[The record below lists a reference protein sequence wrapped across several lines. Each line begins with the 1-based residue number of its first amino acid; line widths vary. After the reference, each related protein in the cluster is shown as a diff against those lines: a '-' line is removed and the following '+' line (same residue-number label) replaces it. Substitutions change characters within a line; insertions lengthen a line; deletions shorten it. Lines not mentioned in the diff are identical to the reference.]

1 MRLLLSNYIQFTMKR
16 SLLFLLFYIGI
27 YSSKAQSPGLIIRPA
42 AGNGVTPLNPNG
54 DGFSS
59 APPST
64 GFASNDISES
74 EIAYKIV
81 PPVFLEPTS
90 DLMRGPSELFSDLV
104 RQVDGS
110 GFYVYNDGTNLLFR
124 LRVGSIVS
132 GSKGYSILID
142 TDGKMGNT
150 GANADPDYQAATTGV
165 NGNPGFELEVVLETN
180 FRVAAYNV
188 AGTST
193 PTLINSYGI
202 NSNSQISVALS
213 TVSSTPDYFY
223 DFYVPIS
230 ALGISPTTPLRMTAT
245 TVMAPTAAIGGP
257 KSDIYGA
264 TDSDPI
270 KSWELVINN
279 TPPFTLT
286 SIASSGS
293 GVGATCTAAP
303 TLTSPVQAGSGITIS
318 GSWTALDGTKP
329 STAKIVLY
337 KNGVAADS
345 TTATSGNAWNITG
358 FTVNA
363 GDVLYA
369 KAEASGES
377 RCLQS
382 NSVQAVSCSP
392 ANTTSTTGLAFSCIS
407 RKGISGIKPAN
418 ASVRLYTVST
428 TGFTLLADDNSTTYR
443 ITYPTST
450 TWGYDGEFAG
460 GSDPCNSTQNDIPNN
475 TSYAIT
481 AQETSKCES
490 GPVFECLNV
499 TPASTPTI
507 TQTNLYSSTTVVSGN
522 VAGGSGATI
531 RLYINGKLQ
540 TPATADAS
548 GNYSFSNLVLSQGDV
563 VNVLAQA
570 SGGCVSATATRTV
583 TCFTTAPVITTDNN
597 GNLSTGSTTI
607 AGKSG
612 EPTGTVVTVLEN
624 GVNIGT
630 TTVQSGGT
638 WSITY
643 TPIATRNYT
652 ATQQNGSCAASVAS
666 AIATALTATTVCPTI
681 TGSYIASA
689 TSVTGTLPS
698 SFTGKIRLYLDGTVI
713 DSTSVTSATT
723 WTISGLNATYLN
735 TLYAGGV
742 LTVTSQ
748 ATGAS
753 EKTNCAS
760 SVTLGCATPTT
771 PVITPTSSS
780 IQTGQTVTYNVT
792 TTQSGIIYSVT
803 DASANTTNYAVSKWG
818 TGSGLSL
825 PTSTFNAVGTYNV
838 LVQAVSLSG
847 PGCLSSAAA
856 TITVSAVLPVTL
868 TYFTGR
874 TVDGL
879 TLITWETAMEEQVDH
894 FAVER
899 SDDGRQFTD
908 IGTVKATGNSNFR
921 IKYAY
926 TDNKV
931 VNNNAWYRL
940 RTVDLDGKSRYSNVI
955 RIANTART
963 ISVLSVTPNPF
974 ESAMRV
980 QVYSDK
986 VLPVG
991 LRIVDITG
999 REMYK
1004 INRVLSSGNNT
1015 ILLNPSAGLAKGV
1028 YVLQLIAGN
1037 EVVYTQRVQKAK

>member
-1 MRLLLSNYIQFTMKR
+1 MKQA
-16 SLLFLLFYIGI
+16 LLFLIFCIGLI
-27 YSSKAQSPGLIIRPA
+27 TAEAQSPGIIVRPA
-42 AGNGVTPLNPNG
+42 AGNGITPLNPNG
-54 DGFSS
+54 DGYSS

-64 GFASNDISES
+64 GFVSSDISES
-74 EIAYKIV
+74 EIPYKIV

-110 GFYVYNDGTNLLFR
+110 GFYVYSDGTNLLFR

-188 AGTST
+188 AGTSS
-193 PTLINSYGI
+193 PSLINSYSI

-230 ALGISPTTPLRMTAT
+230 ALGITGATPLRMAAT

-257 KSDIYGA
+257 KSDIFGA
-264 TDSDPI
+264 TNNDPM
-270 KSWELVINN
+270 KSWEDVINN
-279 TPPFTLT
+279 TPSFTLT
-286 SIASSGS
+286 SITSG
-293 GVGATCTAAP
+293 GGGAGSVCTAAP

-318 GSWTALDGTKP
+318 GSWTALDVSKP
-329 STAKIVLY
+329 LTATITLY
-337 KNGVAADS
+337 KNGVSAG
-345 TTATSGNAWNITG
+345 TTSVTSGNTWNITG
-358 FTVNA
+358 ITVIS

-369 KAEASGES
+369 KAQAAGES
-377 RCLQS
+377 MCLQS
-382 NSVQAVSCSP
+382 NSVQVVSCSP
-392 ANTTSTTGLAFSCIS
+392 TNTTSTTGLAYSCIS
-407 RKGISGIKPAN
+407 RKGISGTRPAN
-418 ASVRLYTVST
+418 AAVRLYTVTT
-428 TGFTLLADDNSTTYR
+428 TGFTLLADDNSTTYL

-460 GSDPCNSTQNDIPNN
+460 GADPCSSTQNDIPNN
-475 TSYAIT
+475 SSYAIT

-507 TQTNLYSSTTVVSGN
+507 TQTNVYSSTTVISGN
-522 VAGGSGATI
+522 VASGSGVTI

-540 TPATADAS
+540 TTATADGS
-548 GNYSFSNLVLSQGDV
+548 GNYSFSSLVLSVGDV

-570 SGGCVSATATRTV
+570 SGGCVSAVATRTV
-583 TCFTTAPVITTDNN
+583 TCFTTPPVITTDNN
-597 GNLSTGSTTI
+597 GNLSAGSTTI
-607 AGKSG
+607 TGKSG

-624 GVNIGT
+624 LVSIGT

-638 WSITY
+638 WSLTY
-643 TPIATRNYT
+643 TPIATRSYT

-666 AIATALTATTVCPTI
+666 TAAVALAATTVCPTI
-681 TGSYIASA
+681 TGTYTASA

-698 SFTGKIRLYLDGTVI
+698 SFTGTIRLYLDGTSI
-713 DSTSVTSATT
+713 GSTSVTSATT

-748 ATGAS
+748 ATSAA
-753 EKTNCAS
+753 EKTNCSS

-771 PVITPTSSS
+771 PAITPTSSS

-803 DASANTTNYAVSKWG
+803 DASASTTNYAVSKWG
-818 TGSGLSL
+818 TGTGLSM
-825 PTSTFNAVGTYNV
+825 PTNAFNSVGTYNV
-838 LVQAVSLSG
+838 LINAISLSG
-847 PGCLSSAAA
+847 LGCLTSTAA
-856 TITVSAVLPVTL
+856 TITVSAPLPVTL

-879 TLITWETAMEEQVDH
+879 SQLTWETVMEEQLDR
-894 FAVER
+894 FAIER
-899 SDDGRQFTD
+899 SDDGRQFTE
-908 IGTVKATGNSNFR
+908 IGPVKGTGNSTSR

-926 TDNKV
+926 TDNKPV
-931 VNNNAWYRL
+931 SKNAWYRL
-940 RTVDLDGKSRYSNVI
+940 RTVDIDGKSRYSNVI
-955 RIANTART
+955 RIVNSTRT

-980 QVYSDK
+980 QVYADK
-986 VLPVG
+986 VSPVA
-991 LRIVDITG
+991 LRIIDITG

-1004 INRVLSSGNNT
+1004 VSSILSAGNNT
-1015 ILLNPSAGLAKGV
+1015 VSLNPSTSLAKGV

-1037 EVVYTQRVQKAK
+1037 EVVWIQRIQKAK